1 MLKNVSLKLDN
12 QVEQMDIISW
22 QEIAGRLLF
31 AFIVGSTVAIE
42 RRWYQTKQFI
52 LSNIQMA
59 LGAAMFSILASLT
72 SETKFSS
79 QLILGISIL
88 CAGFLFQKQEKL
100 VPSQNANIN
109 VITKLWCA
117 GAAGS
122 LVGFGLFFP
131 AYIAILIIL
140 FTNLL
145 FPALE
150 KDFMPNI
157 AKELKS
163 DLKPKTEIESTTNS
177 VTQEIRYQYRVNCL
191 AVDESDVLALL
202 VQLGKEQELIPSK
215 VSSRSLVGDHIL
227 PEIEVQIDFIC
238 DHYQSPL
245 ELQQVLIS
253 LKSEIEVNSASWL
266 NLSPELSSN
275 SDAFLLEN

>member
-1 MLKNVSLKLDN
+1 MNL
-12 QVEQMDIISW
+12 ISW

-42 RRWYQTKQFI
+42 KKWYQTKQFI

-88 CAGFLFQKQEKL
+88 CAGLFFQKQERL
-100 VPSQNANIN
+100 VPFQNVNVN

-122 LVGFGLFFP
+122 LVGSGLFFP

-140 FTNLL
+140 LTNLL
-145 FPALE
+145 FPAPE

-157 AKELKS
+157 EKELKS
-163 DLKPKTEIESTTNS
+163 DLKPQTKVESTTKS

-202 VQLGKEQELIPSK
+202 VQLGKEQELIPTK
-215 VSSRSLVGDHIL
+215 VSSRNLVGDHIL

-238 DHYQSPL
+238 DRYHNPL

-253 LKSEIEVNSASWL
+253 LKSKIEVSSASWL

-275 SDAFLLEN
+275 SDAFLLET

>member
-1 MLKNVSLKLDN
+1 
-12 QVEQMDIISW
+12 MDLISW

-42 RRWYQTKQFI
+42 KKWYQTKQFI

-88 CAGFLFQKQEKL
+88 CAGLFFQKQERL
-100 VPSQNANIN
+100 VPFQNVNVN

-122 LVGFGLFFP
+122 LVGSGLFFP

-140 FTNLL
+140 LTNLL
-145 FPALE
+145 FPAPE

-157 AKELKS
+157 EKELKS
-163 DLKPKTEIESTTNS
+163 DLKPQTKVESTTKS

-202 VQLGKEQELIPSK
+202 VQLGKEQELIPTK
-215 VSSRSLVGDHIL
+215 VSSRNLVGDHIL

-238 DHYQSPL
+238 DQYHSPL

-253 LKSEIEVNSASWL
+253 LKSKIEVSSASWL

-275 SDAFLLEN
+275 SDAFLLET

>member
-1 MLKNVSLKLDN
+1 MN
-12 QVEQMDIISW
+12 IISW

-42 RRWYQTKQFI
+42 KRWYQTKQFI

-72 SETKFSS
+72 SETKLSS

-88 CAGFLFQKQEKL
+88 CAALLFQKQERL
-100 VPSQNANIN
+100 VPTQNANANVN

-122 LVGFGLFFP
+122 LVGSGLFFP

-140 FTNLL
+140 LTNLL
-145 FPALE
+145 FPAPE

-157 AKELKS
+157 EKELKS
-163 DLKPKTEIESTTNS
+163 DFKPKTEVKSTTKS
-177 VTQEIRYQYRVNCL
+177 VAQEIRYQYRVNCL

-202 VQLGKEQELIPSK
+202 VQLGKEQELIPTK
-215 VSSRSLVGDHIL
+215 VSSRNLVGDHIL
-227 PEIEVQIDFIC
+227 PEIEVQIDFIS
-238 DHYQSPL
+238 DRYHSPL

-253 LKSEIEVNSASWL
+253 LKSKIEVSSASWS
-266 NLSPELSSN
+266 NLSSELNNN